1 MKKYMKEY
9 MAQVDS
15 FISDEMKDASD
26 EKIRDFLEEFDR
38 KLSWFC
44 HERLIHLLV
53 TLFFALFLLIGMF
66 MLITSP
72 DVFTAV
78 LAVLFLCLTIPY
90 VFHYYF
96 LENSVQ
102 ELYKKRDLIETEKKS
117 RKTASDI

>member
-9 MAQVDS
+9 IAQVDS
-15 FISDEMKDASD
+15 FIADGMKDAAD
-26 EKIRDFLEEFDR
+26 EKIDEFLAEFDR

-66 MLITSP
+66 MLITHP
-72 DVFTAV
+72 DIFTAV
-78 LAVLFLCLTIPY
+78 LAVLFLCLTGPY

-102 ELYKKRDLIETEKKS
+102 EMYKKRDTIESFRRSKKS
-117 RKTASDI
+117 

>member
-9 MAQVDS
+9 MAKVDS
-15 FISDEMKDASD
+15 FISEGINDASD
-26 EKIRDFLEEFDR
+26 DDVKIFLEEFDR

-66 MLITSP
+66 MLVTNPEI
-72 DVFTAV
+72 FTAV
-78 LAVLFLCLTIPY
+78 LAVLFLCLTGPY

-102 ELYKKRDLIETEKKS
+102 ELYKKRDRIEEIVKNRKS
-117 RKTASDI
+117 

>member
-15 FISDEMKDASD
+15 FISDELNDASD
-26 EKIRDFLEEFDR
+26 DTIRDFLEEFDR

-66 MLITSP
+66 MLITNP
-72 DVFTAV
+72 EVFTAV

-102 ELYKKRDLIETEKKS
+102 ELYKKRDAIEAARKS
-117 RKTASDI
+117 SKNASDI